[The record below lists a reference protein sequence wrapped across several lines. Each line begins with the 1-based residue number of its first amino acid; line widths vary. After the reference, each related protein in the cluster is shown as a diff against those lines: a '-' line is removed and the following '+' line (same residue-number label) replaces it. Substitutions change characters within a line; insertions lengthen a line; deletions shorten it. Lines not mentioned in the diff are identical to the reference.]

1 MLDQSIGTELIRDIV
16 AEFAVTVIVVLG
28 HERLYNDMVRR
39 YSDKSGI
46 AVVKL
51 ARSGGAV
58 ELNDTYI
65 HQLQSYHTK
74 QYFYGDLKNVLSPV
88 SRTLDFKNI
97 RVYRIAEGFL
107 PQARKLTLKGA
118 AVTHDSALPIGQEQS
133 AIAPEIELVQLES
146 PAVLQHSILGI
157 TSVGIDEDPRGVL
170 ESNILGFI
178 FV

>member
-1 MLDQSIGTELIRDIV
+1 MIRDIV
-16 AEFAVTVIVVLG
+16 AEFAVNVIVVLG

-39 YSDKSGI
+39 YSDKSGV

-58 ELNDTYI
+58 ELNDTYTL
-65 HQLQSYHTK
+65 QLQNYHTK

-97 RVYRIAEGFL
+97 KVYRLAEGISL
-107 PQARKLTLKGA
+107 QPLNTDKTGSA
-118 AVTHDSALPIGQEQS
+118 ATHASALPIGQEES

-146 PAVLQHSILGI
+146 PAVLQHSILAI
-157 TSVGIDEDPRGVL
+157 TGVGIDEDPRGVL

>member
-16 AEFAVTVIVVLG
+16 AEFAVSVIVVLG
-28 HERLYNDMVRR
+28 HERLYNDLTRR
-39 YSDKSGI
+39 YSDKPGI

-58 ELNDTYI
+58 ELSPAYLQ
-65 HQLQSYHTK
+65 QLQNFVTK
-74 QYFYGDLKNVLSPV
+74 QYFYGDLKNNLSPV
-88 SRTLDFKNI
+88 SRTLDFKSI
-97 RVYRIAEGFL
+97 KVYRLAEGFISI
-107 PQARKLTLKGA
+107 GA
-118 AVTHDSALPIGQEQS
+118 SSLIEGKAATHTSALPIGQEES
-133 AIAPEIELVQLES
+133 AIVTDIELVQLES
-146 PAVLQHSILGI
+146 PSVLQHSILAI